1 MSSTD
6 ERRPLLPPPTTGQGA
21 PAPGPER
28 DTHADGDEE
37 LPTDAAPSAPVARKL
52 SLWVVLLYT
61 VLTLAIIAGVA
72 VIIKGFID
80 ADDVEVCVCT
90 LNALPVAHSIHVQ
103 FDLKKA
109 LKQALGGGLSGA
121 AGESC

>member
-28 DTHADGDEE
+28 DTHDADEE

-52 SLWVVLLYT
+52 SLWVVLIYT

-90 LNALPVAHSIHVQ
+90 LDVLPGC
-103 FDLKKA
+103 
-109 LKQALGGGLSGA
+109 GGGSFDSCPVRLEEGFE
-121 AGESC
+121 AGPWGRS